1 MVRVEP
7 ARFAIT
13 EVREQSEVQIVGPM
27 KPSLPLVN
35 HHRVHSQRFRKEP
48 ARHALLPTELL
59 NVAPDDL
66 LDLTSGLHM
75 RSTQSILHQMTHMQG
90 TLRNSLIAKDSDR
103 HRSAFWI
110 AERRNPR
117 HKAGGYEGVVS
128 RMSGIRKA
136 ELQRPWF
143 SLWCGTNAGAAAHDL
158 GRGIA

>member
-13 EVREQSEVQIVGPM
+13 EVREQSQVQIVGPM
-27 KPSLPLVN
+27 KPSLPLIN

-75 RSTQSILHQMTHMQG
+75 RSTQSILHHMTHMQG
-90 TLRNSLIAKDSDR
+90 TLRNSLIAKESDR
-103 HRSAFWI
+103 HRVLAM
-110 AERRNPR
+110 AAVLTERIGERIYDRRTELGLSRDELAIGVHRPR
-117 HKAGGYEGVVS
+117 
-128 RMSGIRKA
+128 I
-136 ELQRPWF
+136 
-143 SLWCGTNAGAAAHDL
+143 TNVET
-158 GRGIA
+158 